1 MSTPTKPI
9 VSDNERGLANDL
21 NTFLARFE
29 TLYDHSKCTEMLK
42 AVTPAP
48 SDRITIT
55 EEDVRRVFQCTNTR
69 KANGPDE
76 CSAFLLKHFASE
88 LAPVWQPIFQTSVDT
103 HTIPLSWKTSH
114 IKPQPK
120 IQCPKEHKDYRPIAL
135 TSVIMKSLERILLQ
149 HLTSITKDKFDPC
162 QFAYK
167 KGCGTEDAV
176 VTLVHLIS
184 KHLDKSNKNHARV
197 LFLDFS
203 SAFNTIQSDILVSK
217 MVQLELNPYLIHWY
231 ASFLTNRVQM
241 VKVNT
246 TLSSA
251 LTTNVGAPQGC
262 VSSAVLFT
270 LYTDSCRTEECL
282 SERRTDT
289 PDQYILK
296 YSDDTVLISLLDS
309 SSDPGLHQH
318 RVNKVVEW
326 SDNNALIINTKKT
339 EEIIFGAPSETHRS
353 PITIHGESINQ
364 VCSYKYLGVVID
376 HLLSWKDH
384 IESLCM
390 KTKQRIYFLRRLR
403 SFGASRR
410 ILLLFF
416 TSVIMSVL
424 QYCSTTWYGCLSVA
438 LKSQLLQ
445 QLSICSKIVGQPL
458 LKLYTS
464 TYDNSV
470 LRLARNI
477 TSNTSHVL
485 HGEYRLLPSGRRYC
499 VPSFKKVR
507 LKKSF
512 VHQSTLRLNQD
523 LGVQN

>member
-1 MSTPTKPI
+1 MS
-9 VSDNERGLANDL
+9 
-21 NTFLARFE
+21 
-29 TLYDHSKCTEMLK
+29 
-42 AVTPAP
+42 
-48 SDRITIT
+48 
-55 EEDVRRVFQCTNTR
+55 
-69 KANGPDE
+69 E
-76 CSAFLLKHFASE
+76 C
-88 LAPVWQPIFQTSVDT
+88 
-103 HTIPLSWKTSH
+103 
-114 IKPQPK
+114 
-120 IQCPKEHKDYRPIAL
+120 
-135 TSVIMKSLERILLQ
+135 
-149 HLTSITKDKFDPC
+149 
-162 QFAYK
+162 
-167 KGCGTEDAV
+167 
-176 VTLVHLIS
+176 
-184 KHLDKSNKNHARV
+184 
-197 LFLDFS
+197 
-203 SAFNTIQSDILVSK
+203 
-217 MVQLELNPYLIHWY
+217 
-231 ASFLTNRVQM
+231 
-241 VKVNT
+241 
-246 TLSSA
+246 
-251 LTTNVGAPQGC
+251 
-262 VSSAVLFT
+262 
-270 LYTDSCRTEECL
+270 
-282 SERRTDT
+282 RTDT

-296 YSDDTVLISLLDS
+296 YSDDTTLISLLDS
-309 SSDPGLHQH
+309 SSDSGLHQH

-339 EEIIFGAPSETHRS
+339 EEIIFGAPPETHRS

-458 LKLYTS
+458 QKLYTS

-485 HGEYRLLPSGRRYC
+485 HGEYRLLPSGRRHC

-507 LKKSF
+507 LKKSV
-512 VHQSTLRLNQD
+512 VH
-523 LGVQN
+523 